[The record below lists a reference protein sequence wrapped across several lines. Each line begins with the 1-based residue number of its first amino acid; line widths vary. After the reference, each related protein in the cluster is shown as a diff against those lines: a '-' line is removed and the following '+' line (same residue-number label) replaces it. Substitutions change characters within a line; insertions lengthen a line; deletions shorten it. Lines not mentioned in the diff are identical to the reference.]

1 MLILEATNV
10 ATITFRGKQFLVS
23 AADFE
28 RMAEMRNVRID
39 SGAPE
44 QFKTVRG
51 VRDHFAQAGIRLVP
65 GGEVCPVELAIMVGP
80 TGEGDRLLRVLFGER
95 WFDIEETGWKAA

>member
-23 AADFE
+23 TADFE
-28 RMAEMRNVRID
+28 RMVGLRNERID
-39 SGAPE
+39 GGDRE
-44 QFKTVRG
+44 RFKTVHG

-65 GGEVCPVELAIMVGP
+65 GGEVCPVELSIMVGP
-80 TGEGDRLLRVLFGER
+80 TGESERVLRQLFGER
-95 WFDIEETGWKAA
+95 WFDIDQTGWKAA